1 MRLCLL
7 PISTRRTLI
16 YCQKSLVATEEKKRS
31 NLWFDYGISHAT
43 KLWSE
48 WEHKES
54 GWQKSVVV
62 FANKMLEKIPFE
74 EWALKSLPP
83 LPSSSQYRA
92 KVEKEK
98 KVEIVFPRSLIP
110 DSNVL
115 DLIRKLSTQ
124 RQQWHRSRLIFS
136 LIGMPLSAPLM
147 IIPVIP
153 NLPFFYLVYR
163 AWSHWKAISGS
174 KHLQFL
180 LDNNLIT
187 PKPLPFLDELYSS
200 NRKLLLDTKN
210 PSITSEKEKS
220 DSSNRDNVKREE
232 AEAGKVKDEEEKI
245 LLNESIGKKIAGA
258 LSMPELEIELC
269 RAIKQV
275 ENALK
280 NMQS

>member
-16 YCQKSLVATEEKKRS
+16 YCQKSLVTTEEKKGY
-31 NLWFDYGISHAT
+31 NIWLNYGITRAT

-62 FANKMLEKIPFE
+62 FGNKMLEKIPFE

-83 LPSSSQYRA
+83 LSSSSQHKS
-92 KVEKEK
+92 KVANEK
-98 KVEIVFPRSLIP
+98 KVEVIYPRSLIL
-110 DSNVL
+110 DSKVL
-115 DLIRKLSTQ
+115 DIIRKLSTQ

-163 AWSHWKAISGS
+163 AWSHWKALSGS

-187 PKPLPFLDELYSS
+187 PKPLAILDEL
-200 NRKLLLDTKN
+200 
-210 PSITSEKEKS
+210 
-220 DSSNRDNVKREE
+220 REE
-232 AEAGKVKDEEEKI
+232 AEAEKVKVKDQEEKI
-245 LLNESIGKKIAGA
+245 LLDESSGKKIADA
-258 LSMPELEIELC
+258 LSMPELEVELG

-275 ENALK
+275 DNALK
-280 NMQS
+280 NMRS